1 MTTKRKECFAYSK
14 EVGGDPVACVEG
26 DRTGSDFYIDSAMGY
41 ANYVWRARGMCVK
54 EVSVAPSRDE
64 AKRYACNVYAIAW
77 QSEISHLFLK
87 KGPV

>member
-54 EVSVAPSRDE
+54 EVSVAPPPGTRP
-64 AKRYACNVYAIAW
+64 
-77 QSEISHLFLK
+77 
-87 KGPV
+87 KGMLAMSTRLRGSPKSATST